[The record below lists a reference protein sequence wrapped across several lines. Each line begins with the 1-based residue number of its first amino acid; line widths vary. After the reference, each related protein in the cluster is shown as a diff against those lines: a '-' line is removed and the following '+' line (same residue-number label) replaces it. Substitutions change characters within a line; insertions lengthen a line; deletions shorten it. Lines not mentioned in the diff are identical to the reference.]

1 MEFRDFYKL
10 AAKVAKYEELLK
22 EEIHG
27 NLLSRVELGGGS
39 GRSIYYRDIHLSSF
53 GRKGT

>member
-10 AAKVAKYEELLK
+10 TAKVAEYEEPLK

-27 NLLSRVELGGGS
+27 NLLSSVKPGGGS